1 MTKVIDFKTGQTIEE
16 ETEEME
22 KKKPTMKEME
32 ARVKQLETI
41 VGQFQGALQGINGE
55 LFQNNA
61 NAISLFRALEE
72 KGIIGEDDIKES
84 WQKHIV
90 EPYEQ
95 GQEGEGEAA
104 NDTIRGRSKDAV
116 HLDEANYNDTATEP
130 VTTDE
135 ESHEG

>member
-1 MTKVIDFKTGQTIEE
+1 MSQVIDFETGKIIE

-22 KKKPTMKEME
+22 SKKPTMKEME
-32 ARVKQLETI
+32 LRVRQLETI

-72 KGIIGEDDIKES
+72 KGIIGEDDIKDS

-95 GQEGEGEAA
+95 GQEGEAEDGDTSTEAE
-104 NDTIRGRSKDAV
+104 
-116 HLDEANYNDTATEP
+116 DEAVEPTAETP
-130 VTTDE
+130 TN
-135 ESHEG
+135 

>member
-1 MTKVIDFKTGQTIEE
+1 MAQVVDFKTGKTIEE
-16 ETEEME
+16 ETVSME

-32 ARVKQLETI
+32 LRVKQLETI

-61 NAISLFRALEE
+61 NAISLFRALEA

-90 EPYEQ
+90 EPYEA
-95 GQEGEGEAA
+95 GQDGEGEGAA
-104 NDTIRGRSKDAV
+104 NDTVAEPITETE
-116 HLDEANYNDTATEP
+116 DEAVEPTTETP
-130 VTTDE
+130 TN
-135 ESHEG
+135 

>member
-1 MTKVIDFKTGQTIEE
+1 MGEVIDFNTGERK
-16 ETEEME
+16 EEME

-61 NAISLFRALEE
+61 NGIALFRALED

-84 WQKHIV
+84 WQKNIV

-95 GQEGEGEAA
+95 GQEG
-104 NDTIRGRSKDAV
+104 
-116 HLDEANYNDTATEP
+116 DEATKASSTSYWSASP
-130 VTTDE
+130 PA
-135 ESHEG
+135 

>member
-1 MTKVIDFKTGQTIEE
+1 MGKVVDFTTGKTIEE
-16 ETEEME
+16 KKEME
-22 KKKPTMKEME
+22 TKKPTMKEME

-61 NAISLFRALEE
+61 NGIALFRALEG

-95 GQEGEGEAA
+95 EQEGEAETEA
-104 NDTIRGRSKDAV
+104 K
-116 HLDEANYNDTATEP
+116 DEAVEPTAETP
-130 VTTDE
+130 TN
-135 ESHEG
+135 

>member
-1 MTKVIDFKTGQTIEE
+1 MGEVIDFKTGERK
-16 ETEEME
+16 EEME
-22 KKKPTMKEME
+22 KRKPTMKEME

-61 NAISLFRALEE
+61 NGIALFRALED

-95 GQEGEGEAA
+95 EQDGEGEAV
-104 NDTIRGRSKDAV
+104 NDTVAEPSTETE
-116 HLDEANYNDTATEP
+116 DEAVEPTTETP
-130 VTTDE
+130 
-135 ESHEG
+135 SK